1 MKRAQLI
8 GITIAL
14 VAGGAAFLGMQ
25 LMVAPKPPQ
34 VVQEKTIDSVRVLVA
49 SDTIGLGERAS
60 PANFKWME
68 WPASAA
74 QGSSFITNAARPN
87 AISEL
92 TGAVARTPI
101 ERFEPITENKLI
113 RAGKGGVLAA
123 ILPSGMRAV
132 STKVTQLTAA
142 AKLILPNDHVDV
154 ILTERKRGRSGNED
168 HVSRTLFRNIRVLAM
183 GQQIEANKDQKDSA
197 GAGDVATL
205 ELTPS
210 QAEQLARANMMG
222 EISLA
227 LRSVADM
234 NSDKGNVSPERK
246 KAEGTDGVRMLK
258 YGVKGRAYGI
268 N

>member
-14 VAGGAAFLGMQ
+14 VAGGAAFVGMQ
-25 LMVAPKPPQ
+25 FMVAPKPAQ
-34 VVQEKTIDSVRVLVA
+34 IVQKQTIDSVRVLVA

-60 PANFKWME
+60 PAKLKWME

-74 QGSSFITNAARPN
+74 QGSSFITNTTQPN

-92 TGAVARTPI
+92 SGGVARTPI
-101 ERFEPITENKLI
+101 ERFEPITQNKLI
-113 RAGKGGVLAA
+113 KVGKGGVLAA

-142 AKLILPNDHVDV
+142 GKLILPNDHVDV
-154 ILTERKRGRSGNED
+154 ILTERKRGRSGND
-168 HVSRTLFRNIRVLAM
+168 QHMSRTLFRNIRVLAM
-183 GQQIEANKDQKDSA
+183 GQQLEANKDQKDSA
-197 GAGDVATL
+197 GAADVATL

-210 QAEQLARANMMG
+210 QSEQLAGANMTG

-234 NSDKGNVSPERK
+234 NSDKGDASPSRK
-246 KAEGTDGVRMLK
+246 KAEGNGVRMLK
-258 YGVKGRAYGI
+258 YGVKGHAYGI